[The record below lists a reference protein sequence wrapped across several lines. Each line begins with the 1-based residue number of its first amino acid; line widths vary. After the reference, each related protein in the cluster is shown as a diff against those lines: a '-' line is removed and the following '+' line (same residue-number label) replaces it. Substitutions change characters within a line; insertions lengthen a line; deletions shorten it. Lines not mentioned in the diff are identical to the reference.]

1 MFNWDGYGYWQ
12 TSLFAKTWGR
22 NGWMVLLKFK
32 SRTQSIFKQFYAMFM
47 FSQD

>member
-1 MFNWDGYGYWQ
+1 MVIDKQVYLQKLEGE
-12 TSLFAKTWGR
+12 

-32 SRTQSIFKQFYAMFM
+32 SRTQSIFKQFYALFM

>member
-1 MFNWDGYGYWQ
+1 MVIDKLIYLQNFEGE
-12 TSLFAKTWGR
+12 

-32 SRTQSIFKQFYAMFM
+32 SRTQSILKQLYALFM